1 MSQRRPPDVSASSP
15 SVEMNPGDDTR
26 EWLTQLD
33 LWESGVDTLAAA
45 KVETGV
51 DGSALALAYDTLLG
65 AIAPTWP
72 TNRGDNAKGVLDFD
86 SPPTKPPAPTGRVVP
101 ARNDGDLL
109 VEIGDALDRALSAE
123 VALPSESR
131 VRTDSPELD
140 AWLALFLAEPP
151 ADAEDSAE
159 LLRNAFEAA
168 IISRQVRDARAGSL
182 LEAALRPTS
191 PGVSPYLPIVRLGL
205 QTLRGA
211 AGEGMTSDPRRAR
224 YRFEQCL
231 RFVRQLAAAGVD
243 AAEYRRIAIEL
254 ETALGMSVSGPRL
267 TMTGPNDVVERIDTA
282 LAALAQGRMDVAAEG
297 FEAAS
302 HQLGGR
308 PGAALATTAS
318 LAHALRG
325 AISHAASARADALAM
340 DDGNL
345 AAGLLV
351 ALDFMIGRAGDG
363 ELAVGGSP
371 SVGAVRAVTGL
382 TARELRGS
390 VLRFIGRV
398 CDRQSDSVGAARL
411 AGIAAAGAPP
421 SELPFE
427 DRMVLMSGW
436 LNEAA
441 DPAAALNAALAGTA
455 VDGSEIAMLAAA
467 ASECLTA
474 MGRPDVAVAAVR
486 RGLEACPDATFL
498 ALVAEPL
505 GAKIGPNQE
514 DALRLWGAG
523 DAARRS
529 VVQLALAESALL
541 QGNADAF
548 TRAANAAIEHAGA
561 KHNPASQ
568 SARGMGEGL
577 FIDFAWWALHNRDV
591 TAARSFLA
599 QGAEMLS
606 AVGANELAEAC
617 RDRGELARLSER
629 PTAAATQAIAP
640 TLSYWVGNVLDHPRT
655 LALTL
660 VDPGDRKQRFA
671 ARLRSAAMPTR
682 ICTTR
687 VVESVFWMIA
697 TGDVEGAL
705 RFLQPRWHQK
715 ATPLL
720 IAVVRR
726 ILSLVQ
732 DPESRI
738 TILQRLEAEAAGIPQ
753 ASALAFLRSET
764 LFGVRRTSDADAIL
778 RELSLGPLRLDV
790 ESTHHALLW
799 TCDDFDL
806 LDASLRDEIEA
817 RVGSGRKQD
826 AIPAIIE
833 RATALRVLRGDRDG
847 ASSLAQQAAEYAVDN
862 PGIAIQSL
870 SLAADNR
877 RLKLELPILAATEK
891 TPFSID
897 GHLITMWRASES
909 PAGGQSE
916 AFAETYREQR
926 AEQHPSLAIMAGLI
940 PNFRVDGIANDW
952 SRICAE
958 RGSIDPKFNGAIL
971 FECARQARTQ
981 GNFAEAIRMLQT
993 AAALD
998 DANPWTH
1005 SQLAILHHK
1014 LRQQEPTVV
1023 ALRAAAQRFTAMP
1036 LRAMHCFAAAILL
1049 GDGNEPL
1056 TEELLRETLVAVP
1069 GHLGAYRML
1078 ASGLSRRNDL
1088 VEVAALMQQQAT
1100 HTQDPV
1106 ARASMHL
1113 RRVDILL
1120 ELGLKTESREALRV
1134 LLTEQPK
1141 HPAAL
1146 HRMGDL
1152 EFEDGAF
1159 AIAAELYLRLI
1170 GLDPDPETA
1179 KKVLRRLGRVFH
1191 RRLNDTKQAVA
1202 AYARVLTLD
1211 PENVEAL
1218 SALSLLYAKQNDS
1231 KRAVEVTE
1239 KAISLE
1245 SDQNRRTTL
1254 IVQLASLFE
1263 KDGDL
1268 RRAASLLGQAVSEAR
1283 RSLQAVGELARFY
1296 ERHRDTQSRQVL
1308 LDTTLALV
1316 REDLGRDPASVDTLR
1331 TVVPLLRWRKR
1342 AAGST
1347 AMAQLLVTLSSDAL
1361 ERNEISKW
1369 AQAPKK
1375 GRRLSSLANSELD
1388 ELTNP
1393 GAHILGLRH
1402 VMRRCGPEIASLRK
1416 PDLRPF
1422 AIGRAQR
1429 VPAGRGPRTIFDPL
1443 AVDLN
1448 QKGFELYVSSEQP
1461 KAMAI
1466 EPGDPPVIIIGQA
1479 WVDAGEIALRFA
1491 AGMTL
1496 RLASTHLDLL
1506 AVGRNDE
1513 GAALL
1518 GAIIREFN
1526 PGYVT
1531 LGVEPTLVA
1540 RFQTKIGRAF
1550 SRSLRAELSPFITE
1564 IAGVF
1569 DPAALRV
1576 EALATGARAGLL
1588 SCGDLGIA
1596 LRVLI
1601 GSQARQ
1607 PTPNAAVPSASESD
1621 LRVDGL
1627 DADAL
1632 RKDAVAADLITFA
1645 LSLEYEMLVR
1655 ALDSVS

>member
-1 MSQRRPPDVSASSP
+1 MSQRRPPDGSASSP
-15 SVEMNPGDDTR
+15 SVEMNPAEDTR
-26 EWLTQLD
+26 EWLNQLD
-33 LWESGVDTLAAA
+33 LWESGVDTLAAT
-45 KVETGV
+45 KVKTGV
-51 DGSALALAYDTLLG
+51 DGSALAMAYDTLVG
-65 AIAPTWP
+65 PGAPTWP
-72 TNRGDNAKGVLDFD
+72 TGPHDIAKGVLDFD
-86 SPPTKPPAPTGRVVP
+86 SPPTPAPAPTVRIVP
-101 ARNDGDLL
+101 ARKDGDLL
-109 VEIGDALDRALSAE
+109 AEIGDALDRALSAE

-131 VRTDSPELD
+131 MRSDSPELD
-140 AWLALFLAEPP
+140 AWLNLFLAEPP
-151 ADAEDSAE
+151 ADPQDGVE
-159 LLRNAFEAA
+159 LSRIAFEAA
-168 IISRQVRDARAGSL
+168 LISRQVADARAGSL
-182 LEAALRPTS
+182 LEAALRPVS
-191 PGVSPYLPIVRLGL
+191 QGASPYLPIARLGL

-211 AGEGMTSDPRRAR
+211 AGDGMTSDPRRAR

-231 RFVRQLAAAGVD
+231 RFARQLAQTGVD

-254 ETALGMSVSGPRL
+254 ETSLGISGSSPRL
-267 TMTGPNDVVERIDTA
+267 TLTGPNDVVERIDTA
-282 LAALAQGRMDVAAEG
+282 LAALAQGRLDVVAEG
-297 FEAAS
+297 FEAAA

-308 PGAALATTAS
+308 PGAALAATAS
-318 LAHALRG
+318 LAHAFRG
-325 AISHAASARADALAM
+325 ARPHAASARADALAM

-345 AAGLLV
+345 AAGLLI
-351 ALDFMIGRAGDG
+351 ALDFMIQRAGDG
-363 ELAVGGSP
+363 ELAGGSSP

-390 VLRFIGRV
+390 VLRFVGRV

-411 AGIAAAGAPP
+411 AGIAAAGASP

-427 DRMVLMSGW
+427 DRMVLLSGW

-441 DPAAALNAALAGTA
+441 DPLAALDAALAGSA
-455 VDGSEIAMLAAA
+455 VDGPEIAMLAAA
-467 ASECLTA
+467 ASEVLTA
-474 MGRPDVAVAAVR
+474 MGRPDVAVGAVR

-505 GAKIGPNQE
+505 GAKSGPNQE
-514 DALRLWGAG
+514 EALRLWGAG

-529 VVQLALAESALL
+529 AVQLALAESALL
-541 QGNADAF
+541 RGNADAF
-548 TRAANAAIEHAGA
+548 TRAANAALEHAGV
-561 KHNPASQ
+561 KHNPTAPST
-568 SARGMGEGL
+568 RGMGEGL

-606 AVGANELAEAC
+606 AAGANELAAAF

-629 PTAAATQAIAP
+629 PIAAATQAIAP
-640 TLSYWVGNVLDHPRT
+640 TLAYWVGNVLDHPRT
-655 LALTL
+655 LASTL
-660 VDPGDRKQRFA
+660 VDPGDRQERFA
-671 ARLRSAAMPTR
+671 ARLRSASMPTR

-687 VVESVFWMIA
+687 VIEAIFWMIA
-697 TGDVEGAL
+697 SGDPAGAL
-705 RFLQPRWHQK
+705 QFLQPRWHPK

-720 IAVVRR
+720 VALMRRLLVLDQGPEGRIA
-726 ILSLVQ
+726 
-732 DPESRI
+732 
-738 TILQRLEAEAAGIPQ
+738 ILQRLEAEAADIPQ

-764 LFGVRRTSDADAIL
+764 LFEARRSKDADAIM
-778 RELSLGPLRLDV
+778 RELSLGPLRFDV
-790 ESTHHALLW
+790 ASTHHALLW
-799 TCDDFDL
+799 TRDDTDL

-817 RVGSGRKQD
+817 RVGLGRKQD
-826 AIPAIIE
+826 AIAAIIE
-833 RATALRVLRGDRDG
+833 RATALRVLRDDRDG
-847 ASSLAQQAAEYAVDN
+847 ASVLALQAAEYAGDN
-862 PGIAIQSL
+862 PGIAIQAL
-870 SLAADNR
+870 SLAADNP
-877 RLKLELPILAATEK
+877 KCKTQLPILAATEN
-891 TPFSID
+891 TPHAID
-897 GHLITMWRASES
+897 GHLITLWRASES
-909 PAGGQSE
+909 PASGKSE
-916 AFAETYREQR
+916 AFAETYRKQPS
-926 AEQHPSLAIMAGLI
+926 EQHPSLAVLAGLI
-940 PNFRVDGIANDW
+940 PTFKVDGIAKDW
-952 SRICAE
+952 SRTFSK
-958 RGSIDPKFNGAIL
+958 RGSVDTPLDCAIL
-971 FECARQARTQ
+971 FECARQARFQ
-981 GNFAEAIRMLQT
+981 GNFAEAIQMLQL
-993 AAALD
+993 AVALD
-998 DANPWTH
+998 DADPWSH
-1005 SQLAILHHK
+1005 SQLAILHHQ

-1023 ALRAAAQRFTAMP
+1023 ALRAAALRFTAMP
-1036 LRAMHCFAAAILL
+1036 LRAMHCFAAATLV

-1056 TEELLRETLVAVP
+1056 TEQLLRETLVAAP
-1069 GHLGAYRML
+1069 GHVGAYRML
-1078 ASGLSRRNDL
+1078 AGILSRRNDL
-1088 VEVAALMQQQAT
+1088 VEVAALMQQQAA

-1120 ELGLKTESREALRV
+1120 ELGLKTESKEALRV

-1141 HPAAL
+1141 HPTAL

-1159 AIAAELYLRLI
+1159 AIAAELYLRLV

-1191 RRLNDTKQAVA
+1191 RRLNDTKQAVT

-1245 SDQNRRTTL
+1245 SDQNRRITL
-1254 IVQLASLFE
+1254 LVQLAVLFE

-1268 RRAASLLGQAVSEAR
+1268 RRAASLLGQAVGEAR

-1308 LDTTLALV
+1308 LDTTLTLV
-1316 REDLGRDPASVDTLR
+1316 REDLVRDPASVDTLR

-1347 AMAQLLVTLSSDAL
+1347 AMAQLLVALSPDAH

-1369 AQAPKK
+1369 AHAPKK

-1402 VMRRCGPEIASLRK
+1402 VMRLCGPEIASLRK

-1422 AIGRAQR
+1422 SIGRAQR
-1429 VPAGRGPRTIFDPL
+1429 VPAGRGPRTVFDPL

-1448 QKGFELYVSSEQP
+1448 QKGFELYVSAEHP

-1466 EPGDPPVIIIGQA
+1466 EPGDPPAIIIGQA
-1479 WVDAGEIALRFA
+1479 WVDAGEVALRFA

-1506 AVGRNDE
+1506 AVGRKDE

-1518 GAIIREFN
+1518 GAVIREFI

-1540 RFQTKIGRAF
+1540 RFQTKIGRAL
-1550 SRSLRAELSPFITE
+1550 SRSLRTELSPFITE

-1588 SCGDLGIA
+1588 SCGDLGTT

-1601 GSQARQ
+1601 GSQA
-1607 PTPNAAVPSASESD
+1607 PSPSPNTAMPQVAGAD
-1621 LRVDGL
+1621 LRPDDL

-1632 RKDAVAADLITFA
+1632 RKDAVAADLIAFA
-1645 LSLEYEMLVR
+1645 LSSEYEMLVR

>member
-1 MSQRRPPDVSASSP
+1 MSQRRPPDGSSASP
-15 SVEMNPGDDTR
+15 SVEMNPADDTR
-26 EWLTQLD
+26 EWLNQLEH
-33 LWESGVDTLAAA
+33 WESGVDTLAP
-45 KVETGV
+45 TTFRLGI
-51 DGSALALAYDTLLG
+51 DGSALTKAYDTLIG
-65 AIAPTWP
+65 AGATTWS
-72 TNRGDNAKGVLDFD
+72 TNPADDAKGVLDFD
-86 SPPTKPPAPTGRVVP
+86 SPPTKPPEPTVRVVP
-101 ARNDGDLL
+101 ARKGADLL
-109 VEIGDALDRALSAE
+109 SEIGDALDRALSAE
-123 VALPSESR
+123 VAVPSESR
-131 VRTDSPELD
+131 MRTDPPDLE
-140 AWLALFLAEPP
+140 AWLALFLAEPQG
-151 ADAEDSAE
+151 DAQDSVE
-159 LLRNAFEAA
+159 LSRNAFETA

-182 LEAALRPTS
+182 LEAALRPS
-191 PGVSPYLPIVRLGL
+191 LSGASPYLPIARLGL

-211 AGEGMTSDPRRAR
+211 AGEGMTSDPRRSR

-231 RFVRQLAAAGVD
+231 RFSRQLAQAGVD
-243 AAEYRRIAIEL
+243 SAEYRRIAIEL
-254 ETALGMSVSGPRL
+254 ETALGVSGSGPRL
-267 TMTGPNDVVERIDTA
+267 TLTGQNDVVERIDAA
-282 LAALAQGRMDVAAEG
+282 LVALAQGRVDVAAEG
-297 FEAAS
+297 FEAAA

-308 PGAALATTAS
+308 SGAALAATAS
-318 LAHALRG
+318 LAYAFRG
-325 AISHAASARADALAM
+325 ANPHAASARADALAM

-351 ALDFMIGRAGDG
+351 ALDFMIQRAGDG
-363 ELAVGGSP
+363 ELAGVGSP
-371 SVGAVRAVTGL
+371 SAGAVRAVAAL
-382 TARELRGS
+382 SARELRGS

-398 CDRQSDSVGAARL
+398 CERQSDSVGAARI
-411 AGIAAAGAPP
+411 ASIAAAGAPP

-427 DRMVLMSGW
+427 DRMVLLSGW

-441 DPAAALNAALAGTA
+441 DPLAALELALAGSA
-455 VDGSEIAMLAAA
+455 VDGSEIAILAAA
-467 ASECLTA
+467 ASEILTA
-474 MGRPDVAVAAVR
+474 MGRPDIAVAAVR

-505 GAKIGPNQE
+505 GAKAGPLQE
-514 DALRLWGAG
+514 EALRLWGAG

-541 QGNADAF
+541 RGNADAF
-548 TRAANAAIEHAGA
+548 TRAANAALEHARA
-561 KHNPASQ
+561 KHNTGTQP
-568 SARGMGEGL
+568 ARGMGEGL

-591 TAARSFLA
+591 AAARSFIA

-606 AVGANELAEAC
+606 AAGANELAAAFL
-617 RDRGELARLSER
+617 DRGELARLSER
-629 PTAAATQAIAP
+629 PAAAATQAIAP
-640 TLSYWVGNVLDHPRT
+640 TLAYWIGNVLDHPRT
-655 LALTL
+655 LASTM
-660 VDPGDRKQRFA
+660 VDPGDRQQRFA

-682 ICTTR
+682 SCNTR
-687 VVESVFWMIA
+687 VIEAVFWMIA
-697 TGDVEGAL
+697 NGDLAGAL
-705 RFLQPRWHQK
+705 QFLQPRWYSK

-720 IAVVRR
+720 IALVRR
-726 ILSLVQ
+726 LLAVTR
-732 DPESRI
+732 DPEGRI
-738 TILQRLEAEAAGIPQ
+738 AILQRLEAEAVDLPQ
-753 ASALAFLRSET
+753 ASALAFLRSES
-764 LFGVRRTSDADAIL
+764 LLEMGRTKDADALL

-799 TCDDFDL
+799 TRDDSDL

-817 RVGSGRKQD
+817 RVGLGRKRD

-833 RATALRVLRGDRDG
+833 RATALRVLRDDRDG
-847 ASSLAQQAAEYAVDN
+847 AFALAQQAAEYASDN
-862 PGIAIQSL
+862 PGIAIQAL

-877 RLKLELPILAATEK
+877 KRNPELPILAATDH
-891 TPFSID
+891 TPHSID

-909 PAGGQSE
+909 AVEQRRE
-916 AFAETYREQR
+916 AFAEVYCTQHPDQR
-926 AEQHPSLAIMAGLI
+926 ASLAEMAGLM
-940 PNFRVDGIANDW
+940 PTFKVDGIAEHW
-952 SRICAE
+952 SRISTQS
-958 RGSIDPKFNGAIL
+958 RVVDPKINGAIL
-971 FECARQARTQ
+971 YECARQDRIQ
-981 GNFAEAIRMLQT
+981 GKFAEAIQKLKT
-993 AAALD
+993 AIALD
-998 DANPWTH
+998 DTDPWCH
-1005 SQLAILHHK
+1005 SQLAILYHK

-1023 ALRAAAQRFTAMP
+1023 ALRSASQRFAAMP
-1036 LRAMHCFAAAILL
+1036 LRAMHSFAAAVLL
-1049 GDGNEPL
+1049 GDGDEPL
-1056 TEELLRETLVAVP
+1056 TEQLLRETLVAVP

-1078 ASGLSRRNDL
+1078 AGVLSRHNDL
-1088 VEVAALMQQQAT
+1088 AGVAALMQQQAT

-1120 ELGLKTESREALRV
+1120 ELGLTTESKEALRI

-1141 HPAAL
+1141 HPSAL
-1146 HRMGDL
+1146 LRMGDL

-1191 RRLNDTKQAVA
+1191 RRLNDTKQAVT
-1202 AYARVLTLD
+1202 AYARVLALD

-1231 KRAVEVTE
+1231 IRAVAVTE

-1245 SDQNRRTTL
+1245 SDQNRRITL
-1254 IVQLASLFE
+1254 LVQLASLCE

-1268 RRAASLLGQAVSEAR
+1268 RRAANLLGQAVGEGR

-1316 REDLGRDPASVDTLR
+1316 REDLVRDPASVDTLR

-1347 AMAQLLVTLSSDAL
+1347 AMAQLLITLSTDAH

-1369 AQAPKK
+1369 AHAPKK
-1375 GRRLSSLANSELD
+1375 GRRLSSLGNSELD

-1393 GAHILGLRH
+1393 VAHILGLRH
-1402 VMRRCGPEIASLRK
+1402 VMRLCGPEIAALRK

-1422 AIGRAQR
+1422 SIGRTQR
-1429 VPAGRGPRTIFDPL
+1429 VAPGRGPRTVFDPL

-1448 QKGFELYVSSEQP
+1448 QKGFELYVSADHP
-1461 KAMAI
+1461 NALAV
-1466 EPGDPPVIIIGQA
+1466 EPGDPPAIIIGQA
-1479 WVDAGEIALRFA
+1479 WVDAGEVALRFA

-1506 AVGRNDE
+1506 AVGRKDE

-1518 GAIIREFN
+1518 GAIIREFI

-1531 LGVEPTLVA
+1531 LDVEPTLVA
-1540 RFQTKIGRAF
+1540 RFQSKIGRAL
-1550 SRSLRAELSPFITE
+1550 SRSMRAELSPFITE

-1588 SCGDLGIA
+1588 CCGDLGTA

-1601 GSQARQ
+1601 
-1607 PTPNAAVPSASESD
+1607 ASVSGTE
-1621 LRVDGL
+1621 LRSDGL
-1627 DADAL
+1627 DPGAL
-1632 RKDAVAADLITFA
+1632 RKNAVAADLIAFA
-1645 LSLEYEMLVR
+1645 LSSEYEMLVR